1 MKNIVFGR
9 EYDMEK
15 IRSGQSFLYRKDG
28 LNCTVIDVRLKKKVR
43 GGVLN
48 QALLEAIKRYP
59 YLASKLVEK
68 NGDFYI
74 ADNQSLSLTVRRSR
88 EFRSLG
94 SMANGYHL
102 IEISYY
108 GEHIFVSFH
117 HALCDGGGIKPFVE
131 SLIYY
136 YFCMLDHKNYDA
148 PAVRKSTDPLF
159 DDETSEPFLKPFSVE
174 PYTEPVIV
182 KDGFALPEYQE
193 QMENEDYRFEIEADG
208 EDYMRAAKEV
218 NATPAILLAYLMSK
232 AVYLNNPDADKTVV
246 CSMAT
251 DMRKE
256 LGLPHTHK
264 NCVRSMYLPFDAQD
278 AQLDVKTLCTKYREL
293 IREQRQPGYVRQTA
307 NMFCGMNDK
316 LDQLGTLEEKKKMMS
331 FYDTM
336 TINSYVISYLGT
348 FDLGECNHWID
359 AVHFYSGGI
368 KGITI
373 NMTAAGGKFN
383 ITFIQNIQS
392 DRYVTTLL
400 RLLEECGIRCQQREQ
415 VQFSTTKD
423 KTQKTGHHQAERFQ
437 IK

>member
-1 MKNIVFGR
+1 
-9 EYDMEK
+9 MEK
-15 IRSGQSFLYRKDG
+15 IRSGQSFLYRKEG
-28 LNCTVIDVRLKKKVR
+28 LNCTVIDIRLKKKAR
-43 GGVLN
+43 GDILN

-74 ADNQSLSLTVRRSR
+74 ADNQNISLTVRRSR

-102 IEISYY
+102 MEVSYY
-108 GEHIFVSFH
+108 DEHIYVSFH

-131 SLIYY
+131 TLIYY
-136 YFCMLDHKNYDA
+136 YFCMLDHKSYNA
-148 PAVRKSTDPLF
+148 PAIRKSTDALF
-159 DDETSEPFLKPFSVE
+159 DDEMAEPFAAPYSVD
-174 PYTEPVIV
+174 PYTEPVII

-193 QMENEDYRFEIEADG
+193 QMENDDYRFEIEANA
-208 EDYMRAAKEV
+208 EDYMRYAKQV

-232 AVYLNNPDADKTVV
+232 AVYLDNPELDKPVV

-264 NCVRSMYLPFDAQD
+264 NCVRSMYLPFGPEDANKD
-278 AQLDVKTLCTKYREL
+278 AKMVCTAYRVS
-293 IREQRQPGYVRQTA
+293 IQEQRQPGYVRQTA
-307 NMFCGMNDK
+307 NQYCGMNDK
-316 LDQLGTLEEKKKMMS
+316 LDQLKTLEEKKKMMS
-331 FYDTM
+331 FYDIM
-336 TINSYVISYLGT
+336 TINSYVISYLGI
-348 FDLGECNHWID
+348 FDLGECNRFID
-359 AVHFYSGGI
+359 AIHFYSGGI

-373 NMTAAGGKFN
+373 NMTATSDKFN

-392 DRYVTTLL
+392 DRYATTLT
-400 RLLEECGIRCQQREQ
+400 RLLEECGIRCKQRAK
-415 VQFSTTKD
+415 VLFSTTKD
-423 KTQKTGHHQAERFQ
+423 KTQKTGHHQAERFR

>member
-1 MKNIVFGR
+1 
-9 EYDMEK
+9 MEK

-43 GGVLN
+43 GAILN

-68 NGDFYI
+68 DGDFYI
-74 ADNQSLSLTVRRSR
+74 AENRNISLTVRRSCN
-88 EFRSLG
+88 FRSLG

-117 HALCDGGGIKPFVE
+117 HALCDGVGIKPFVE

-136 YFCMLDHKNYDA
+136 YFCMLDHKNYEA
-148 PAVRKSTDPLF
+148 PTVRKSTDPLF
-159 DDETSEPFLKPFSVE
+159 DDETAEPFLKTYSVE
-174 PYTEPVIV
+174 PYTEPTIV

-193 QMENEDYRFEIEADG
+193 QLEDEDYRFEIEANA
-208 EDYMRAAKEV
+208 EDYMRFAKEV
-218 NATPAILLAYLMSK
+218 NATPAILLAYLVSK
-232 AVYLNNPDADKTVV
+232 AVYLNNPDMDKPVV

-264 NCVRSMYLPFDAQD
+264 NCVRSMYLPFDGSD
-278 AQLDVKTLCTKYREL
+278 AQMEVKELCTKYRAT
-293 IREQRQPGYVRQTA
+293 IMEQRQPGYVQQTA
-307 NMFCGMNDK
+307 NLFSGMNDR
-316 LDQLGTLEEKKKMMS
+316 LDQLKTLEEKKKMMS

-336 TINSYVISYLGT
+336 TVNSYVVSYLGA
-348 FDLGECNHWID
+348 FDVGECNCFID
-359 AVHFYSGGI
+359 AVHFYAGGI
-368 KGITI
+368 KGITV
-373 NMTAAGGKFN
+373 NMTAVNGKFN
-383 ITFIQNIQS
+383 ITFIQNIRT
-392 DRYVTTLL
+392 DRYVMTLL
-400 RLLEECGIRCQQREQ
+400 RLLEEYKIRYQQNDVTR
-415 VQFSTTKD
+415 FSTTKD
-423 KTQKTGHHQAERFQ
+423 KTQKTGHFQAERFG

>member
-1 MKNIVFGR
+1 
-9 EYDMEK
+9 MEK

-43 GGVLN
+43 GDILN

-59 YLASKLVEK
+59 YLVSKLVEK

-74 ADNQSLSLTVRRSR
+74 ADNQNISLAVRRSR
-88 EFRSLG
+88 DFRSLG

-102 IEISYY
+102 IEVSYY

-117 HALCDGGGIKPFVE
+117 HALCDGVGIKPFVE
-131 SLIYY
+131 TLVYY
-136 YFCMLDHKNYDA
+136 YFCMLNHRSYDA

-159 DDETSEPFLKPFSVE
+159 DDETAEPFRKTYPAE
-174 PYTEPVIV
+174 PYTEPIVV

-193 QMENEDYRFEIEADG
+193 QMENEDYRFEIEAD
-208 EDYMRAAKEV
+208 EKDYMRFAKEN

-232 AVYLNNPDADKTVV
+232 AVYLNNPDIDKPVV
-246 CSMAT
+246 CSLAT

-264 NCVRSMYLPFDAQD
+264 NCVRSMYLSFDAAD
-278 AQLDVKTLCTKYREL
+278 AQTDVKTLCTKYRES
-293 IREQRQPGYVRQTA
+293 ISAQRQPGYVLQTA

-316 LDQLGTLEEKKKMMS
+316 LDQLKTFEEKKKMMS

-336 TINSYVISYLGT
+336 TINSYVISYLGA
-348 FDLGECNHWID
+348 FDVGECNSFID

-373 NMTAAGGKFN
+373 NLAAAGGKFN

-392 DRYVTTLL
+392 ERYVTTLL
-400 RLLEECGIRCQQREQ
+400 QLLDECGIRWQQREKLR
-415 VQFSTTKD
+415 FSTTKD
-423 KTQKTGHHQAERFQ
+423 RTQKTGHHQAERFQ